1 MDAGPP
7 QPEDVSPRRSARAV
21 RAAWGAAA
29 GVILGMSAVICLAV
43 GVISGE
49 QALAMALPAIL
60 LIVGGLIV
68 MAMPEPATGQ
78 RRGFRAGFLASS
90 LRRRWRGV
98 HRRRNGGLA
107 SRPMNG
113 LNDEVLAFGIDVSG
127 SLAQEILH
135 CLNVPRQIHPRP
147 RQYSF
152 IGNVL
157 DEAVCRGAAVC

>member
-1 MDAGPP
+1 MNAGPP
-7 QPEDVSPRRSARAV
+7 QPEDISPRSSRGV

-29 GVILGMSAVICLAV
+29 GVILGTSAVICLAV

-49 QALAMALPAIL
+49 QALAMALPAVL
-60 LIVGGLIV
+60 LIVGGLVV

-78 RRGFRAGFLASS
+78 RRGFRAGLFAGS

-107 SRPMNG
+107 WRPMAG
-113 LNDEVLAFGIDVSG
+113 LNEEALAFGIDVVG

-135 CLNVPRQIHPRP
+135 CLNVLRQIHPRP
-147 RQYSF
+147 EQYRF
-152 IGNVL
+152 IGNFL
-157 DEAVCRGAAVC
+157 DGLVCQRYALS